1 MKINSDKRHLL
12 LFGNNNFV
20 AKVDNFEIQSE
31 KQQELLGVVIDSNLS
46 FEDHINNMCKKASQ
60 KLNALARVSSYMDIH
75 KRKLLMKS
83 FITSQFGYCSLVW
96 MFHSRTL
103 NNKIN
108 SIHERS
114 LRITYSDNI
123 STFEELLK
131 KDNSVSIHQK
141 NLQILA
147 TEMFKVYK
155 SMSSSILNDIFV
167 PKVSN
172 YNLRVNSYFESR
184 KVTSVHHGTESL
196 SFLGPKI
203 WDLVPLEIK
212 QSQNIKIFKDR
223 IKKWNFSECPCRLCR
238 IFIPQL
244 GFI

>member
-1 MKINSDKRHLL
+1 
-12 LFGNNNFV
+12 
-20 AKVDNFEIQSE
+20 
-31 KQQELLGVVIDSNLS
+31 
-46 FEDHINNMCKKASQ
+46 
-60 KLNALARVSSYMDIH
+60 
-75 KRKLLMKS
+75 
-83 FITSQFGYCSLVW
+83 

-184 KVTSVHHGTESL
+184 KVTSVHHGIESL
-196 SFLGPKI
+196 SFLVPKI
-203 WDLVPLEIK
+203 WHLVPLDIK